1 MAQAVKE
8 SIESRVKKI
17 EKELSV
23 IKLTIKKRKLKKIK
37 LNRLVNRISAKAK
50 PLETTSLIREMR
62 KKNYE

>member
-1 MAQAVKE
+1 MTQAVKE
-8 SIESRVKKI
+8 SIESRVERI

-23 IKLTIKKRKLKKIK
+23 IKLTIRKQKSRKVK

-62 KKNYE
+62 KKNYG